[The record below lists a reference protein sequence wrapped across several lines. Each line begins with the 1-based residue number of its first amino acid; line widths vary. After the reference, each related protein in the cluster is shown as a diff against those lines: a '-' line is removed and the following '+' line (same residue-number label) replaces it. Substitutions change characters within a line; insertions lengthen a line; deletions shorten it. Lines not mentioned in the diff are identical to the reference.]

1 MKQEKIKLRLKL
13 EKNDQP
19 INPAYKVDVSFVNSQ
34 QPKRASTSSAIPG
47 PPVTLTGASGSEE
60 LRVPPL
66 HISLRGRNSAVIKNK
81 TKLNPDGTPM
91 VKKTRKLQSK
101 AKREGASEQD
111 GSTTDSGEHKRIK
124 KFKANHEHKV
134 VYYYSYKMYLQLN
147 SAFSSR
153 NYSPTCQDPQETIHS
168 RNTQHCTIITRRNR
182 KNGADPIL
190 IWFELVKNT
199 TPTVL

>member
-134 VYYYSYKMYLQLN
+134 VYYIKYIKGICKLNRLCFPAGTTLRHARIARKQFTLEILNTAQSLQG
-147 SAFSSR
+147 
-153 NYSPTCQDPQETIHS
+153 ETERTARIRFWS
-168 RNTQHCTIITRRNR
+168 GSN
-182 KNGADPIL
+182 
-190 IWFELVKNT
+190 W
-199 TPTVL
+199 